1 MLIQQEQFGD
11 GLFKNFFPKLK
22 GWKKFKPNNTQP
34 LKQYP
39 FDSSQNAMNTFH
51 TQQPLKQKSQN
62 KSKFLG
68 VPPFHTTQTQN
79 QNTNLIDLHHELK
92 PIKDKKTESPNLIE
106 LYDNSAN
113 PQKRKP
119 RKHINAQT
127 DNQALWIKKPEPQS
141 QTENQASLNAWIKKP
156 EPQSQTENQALW
168 IKKPEPQSQFTNIWT
183 IIQKKAN
190 IDKQDFINMM
200 TQNPDSFIH
209 YLQDN
214 DETYRDIHL
223 LKCINYV
230 LYNQASNLRN
240 ILPIDKHAYAQLLN
254 FLKSGPPIQIGH
266 KFVQFFAEYFKNN
279 DNIHPFF
286 APYIFSVI
294 RIKNHNTYKI
304 TTLFDIQHMKPQKDL
319 ILYDFKD
326 NQHLYAIHTP

>member
-79 QNTNLIDLHHELK
+79 QNTNFIDLHHELK

-127 DNQALWIKKPEPQS
+127 D
-141 QTENQASLNAWIKKP
+141 
-156 EPQSQTENQALW
+156 NQALW